1 LVNKNVIRYEDIE
14 VGNELGKGSY
24 GRVCLGQWRGATVA
38 LKFCKEK
45 GGLNE
50 FWREASLMRYT
61 PSQQMRKNVIK

>member
-1 LVNKNVIRYEDIE
+1 MFRTMA
-14 VGNELGKGSY
+14 
-24 GRVCLGQWRGATVA
+24 GATVA